1 MITEQQVKDAIIAAG
16 IDANI
21 NAIGPKDSLGDHGI
35 DSLDFFNLFLELEE
49 VGGKRVPDEDV
60 DKVNTIEAIIQFYAD

>member
-16 IDANI
+16 IDADVST
-21 NAIGPKDSLGDHGI
+21 IGPKDNLGDHGV

-49 VGGKRVPDEDV
+49 IGGRQISDEDV
-60 DKVNTIEAIIQFYAD
+60 DKMSTIEAIIQFYAE